1 MTRAP
6 GRLPREVAAPP
17 VGFGS
22 LWPDLVLLRAKGA
35 RYLKNT
41 LRRLAGFEIEG

>member
-6 GRLPREVAAPP
+6 GRLLREVTAPP

-22 LWPDLVLLRAKGA
+22 LWPDLVLLRSKEA
-35 RYLKNT
+35 RSLKNT
-41 LRRLAGFEIEG
+41 LRRWAKFKLEG